1 MPSFNTMISAL
12 AAVAFASLSFAAP
25 VDIGGVAVSVPINL
39 DGDGVLGT
47 FVPVVGHSYVDVA
60 ADTGAVSVS
69 ARASTPLPEI
79 LTNLGATLKPVT
91 AEIAAL
97 TAGDFSIE
105 TLTPLI
111 NQVISIINEAVA
123 DMQGLAGSSL
133 QTILGTADIAQVA
146 ALLASVLSI
155 VFTALGAVS
164 GVASGAGAGADIAP
178 IIGQV
183 SGVVSALLRLVLSLV
198 PGLIGALLPLVGPL
212 LSTITN
218 LGLSNILGLLL
229 GNGLLGNVL

>member
-39 DGDGVLGT
+39 DGDGVL
-47 FVPVVGHSYVDVA
+47 VPVVGHSYVDVA

-183 SGVVSALLRLVLSLV
+183 SGVIVALLSLVLSLV

-218 LGLSNILGLLL
+218 LGLSNILGLL